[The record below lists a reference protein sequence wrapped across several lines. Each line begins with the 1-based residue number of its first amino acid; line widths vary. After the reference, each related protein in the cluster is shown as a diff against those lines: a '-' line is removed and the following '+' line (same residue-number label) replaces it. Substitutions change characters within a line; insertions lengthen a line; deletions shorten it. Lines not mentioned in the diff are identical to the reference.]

1 MVDRLSELIEENNR
15 RHQEQ
20 EDRFM
25 SGAVETESP
34 IGQQGGIASTTAS
47 SSAAIPPSGS
57 VGSTT
62 STAVVPPAGAS
73 GSTSTGTSA
82 AGASS
87 SPTPG
92 GSAGSTTSTTPP
104 VTPPPSDVNVDNVVA
119 GISSA
124 YGINPAELQAKAPP
138 PKPKAPTPPPASKE
152 GKGGGEKDIMAVFW
166 GMILDFYGW
175 CIDKAVDIPLD
186 FLKWVLYAQPEQAEV
201 KRGAS
206 VLDMANDEKKNFF
219 KNIEETNKEAQKGF
233 DEIDKNIRLLASGE
247 SASWRELALLNAG
260 RLNEIK
266 DYTTNVLL
274 PSFRAFNADPNDPEA
289 NAYKNFKKLPDI
301 LDKSTKKIKMIGS
314 FGYSLAALKVLSNE
328 DGSFMPA
335 GFTDK
340 YKELQKKLKSRTVDF
355 VAIERLADELIAIV
369 PDNETF
375 KVVRENL
382 TQIKQKSTASDKDG
396 VVESVKNINKEV
408 TDEGSI
414 AKYKKHII
422 TTNACVYIGK
432 ILENIDKIY
441 ENCGTD
447 VDKRNETIKNYCE
460 HIDNAIK
467 NVSETATDVDESIR
481 RGGSASKS
489 GRKKIK
495 DALDSIDSF
504 DFDGRNIGA
513 HASPTRRTQNIYSNK
528 NAIYDY
534 MVGRV

>member
-25 SGAVETESP
+25 SGDMESESP
-34 IGQQGGIASTTAS
+34 ID
-47 SSAAIPPSGS
+47 
-57 VGSTT
+57 
-62 STAVVPPAGAS
+62 GA
-73 GSTSTGTSA
+73 
-82 AGASS
+82 
-87 SPTPG
+87 
-92 GSAGSTTSTTPP
+92 GSAGSTTSASSSGVVPSAGSSGSTSAGSTSTGAASSGTT
-104 VTPPPSDVNVDNVVA
+104 VPPPSPNDVNVDEVVA

-124 YGINPAELQAKAPP
+124 YGIKPIDLQGKAPP
-138 PKPKAPTPPPASKE
+138 PQPKAPTPPPPAKE
-152 GKGGGEKDIMAVFW
+152 GKGSSKDNPMAVFW
-166 GMILDFYGW
+166 EMILEVYGW
-175 CIDKAVDIPLD
+175 CFDKAVDIPLD
-186 FLKWVLYAQPEQAEV
+186 FIKYVLYAQPNHVEV

-206 VLDMANDEKKNFF
+206 VLDMANDEKKGFF
-219 KNIEETNKEAQKGF
+219 KNVEEINKEAQKGF

-274 PSFRAFNADPNDPEA
+274 PSYRAFNANPDAPEA

-314 FGYSLAALKVLSNE
+314 FGYTFAALKVLSSE
-328 DGSFMPA
+328 DGNYMPE

-340 YKELQKKLKSRTVDF
+340 YKELQKKLKSRVVDYA
-355 VAIERLADELIAIV
+355 AIEGLADELIAIV
-369 PDNETF
+369 PDNDTF
-375 KVVRENL
+375 KVVREGL
-382 TQIKQKSTASDKDG
+382 TKIKQSATASDKNG
-396 VVESVKNINKEV
+396 IEENVKNINKEV
-408 TDEGSI
+408 TDENAI

-422 TTNACVYIGK
+422 TTNACAYISK

-447 VDKRNETIKNYCE
+447 IDKRNETIKNYCE
-460 HIDNAIK
+460 HLDNAIK
-467 NVSETATDVDESIR
+467 NISETATDVDESLR
-481 RGGSASKS
+481 RGGKASKS
-489 GRKKIK
+489 ERKSIRKEL
-495 DALDSIDSF
+495 DAIDAF
-504 DFDGRNIGA
+504 DFDGRSIGA
-513 HASPTRRTQNIYSNK
+513 HASPARRSPNIYSNK